1 MELSSNFIKKNQHF
15 LKSCILYEVLQ
26 KKPIFDSYRNF
37 CETVGTNVMEYPDF
51 EFWYY
56 RFYQRELDFD
66 YDRSVDPEPKT
77 LVDMPVVL
85 MKTITQNLDSVE
97 RARVRYMNHAIK
109 AVADSF
115 PPVVEKIDIV
125 VTAWSM
131 YGTLNNKRFEF
142 FRKGSG
148 YERNSSEAEESDK
161 CYMEKGTEHLALMLK
176 TPKIQ
181 ANHVSLQILEE
192 TLNLNDFLPIPFN
205 TKSIF
210 VNGRTTNQV
219 VQSLS
224 AMNPGHLES
233 IRLDGGFFRETEYW
247 RMVFETDQIKQA
259 KSVELP
265 PMGMKAEDL
274 LIFSHLK
281 SFKCHL
287 RSENTFEDVPRIRDI
302 LSTFKELESCEFG
315 YYGVLD
321 GSSIRVFAMALGEE
335 IPIEP
340 LFEDGRMIITHRY
353 QIPETNE
360 RLEFK
365 LKDDGCLCRVNIIK
379 TR

>member
-1 MELSSNFIKKNQHF
+1 MELPSDFIEKNQQF

-37 CETVGTNVMEYPDF
+37 CDTVGTDAMEYREF
-51 EFWYY
+51 EYWYY
-56 RFYQRELDFD
+56 RFYQGELDFD
-66 YDRSVDPEPKT
+66 YDRSADPEPKT

-85 MKTITQNLDSVE
+85 MTKIVEYLNPVE
-97 RARVRYMNHAIK
+97 RAPLRYMNEAIK
-109 AVADSF
+109 AIADSF
-115 PPVVEKIDIV
+115 PLVMEKIEIV
-125 VTAWSM
+125 VCYYSM
-131 YGTLNNKRFEF
+131 YGTLNNKSFAF
-142 FRKGSG
+142 FKKG
-148 YERNSSEAEESDK
+148 YEIYETESSEAEESDK
-161 CYMEKGTEHLALMLK
+161 CFIEKGIEHLALALK
-176 TPKIQ
+176 APKFQ
-181 ANHVSLQILEE
+181 ANHLSLQILEE

-205 TKSIF
+205 AKSIF
-210 VNGRTTNQV
+210 INCRTTNQV
-219 VQSLS
+219 VQFLS
-224 AMNPGHLES
+224 AMNPGHLEL

-302 LSTFKELESCEFG
+302 LSTFKELES
-315 YYGVLD
+315 Y
-321 GSSIRVFAMALGEE
+321 
-335 IPIEP
+335 
-340 LFEDGRMIITHRY
+340 
-353 QIPETNE
+353 
-360 RLEFK
+360 
-365 LKDDGCLCRVNIIK
+365 DGCLCRVNIIK